1 MKPFTTLAGIAAP
14 LPMINVDTD
23 MIVPKQYLKTVRRT
37 GLGAGLFAEL
47 RFREDGSEKADF
59 VLNREPWRRAS
70 ILIAGDNFGCGSSRE
85 HAPWALLD
93 FGIRC
98 IVAPGFA
105 EIFFENCANNGI
117 LALVLAQDQV
127 RALQRLA
134 AEAATRLTVDLPA
147 QTVAVRGGPAFAFA
161 IEPER
166 KRRLLAGL
174 DAVALGLEREADI
187 AAYEARVAAARPWL
201 LAPPPATAP
210 GPA

>member
-47 RFREDGSEKADF
+47 RFHEDGSEKADF

-105 EIFFENCANNGI
+105 EIFFENCTNNGI

-134 AEAATRLTVDLPA
+134 LDAATRFTVDLPA
-147 QTVAVRGGPAFAFA
+147 QTVAAQGGEAFAFE

-174 DAVALGLEREADI
+174 DAVALGLEREAEI
-187 AAYEARVAAARPWL
+187 AAYEARVAAERPWL
-201 LAPPPATAP
+201 LAPPPAAP

>member
-47 RFREDGSEKADF
+47 RFHEDGSEKADF

-105 EIFFENCANNGI
+105 EIFFENCTNNGI

-134 AEAATRLTVDLPA
+134 LDAATRFTVDLPA
-147 QTVAVRGGPAFAFA
+147 QTVAAQGGEAFAFE

-174 DAVALGLEREADI
+174 DAVALGLEREAEI
-187 AAYEARVAAARPWL
+187 AAYEARVAAKRPWL
-201 LAPPPATAP
+201 LVPPPAAP